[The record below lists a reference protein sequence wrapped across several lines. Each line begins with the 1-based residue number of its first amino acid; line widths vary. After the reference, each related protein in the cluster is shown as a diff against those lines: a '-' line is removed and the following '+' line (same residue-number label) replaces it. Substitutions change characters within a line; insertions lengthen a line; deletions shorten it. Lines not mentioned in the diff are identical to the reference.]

1 MKRALIIVASIIF
14 LLGIGFGIYLIFGPK
29 DPSLTASDGVSFDE
43 AGDAPLPIDPTEG
56 ATGPVPAGEEIA
68 PRLIRITESPIA
80 LGMAI
85 FELPSQV
92 VPAETASGTPQTL
105 PGDVEIRYI
114 DRASGNIYAYRFY
127 DRTLE
132 RIANR
137 TLPGVQ
143 EASWLDDGSLAYTRF
158 ISGSDGAD
166 RVETYALPASG
177 EGGYFLERGLSQ
189 ASVIG
194 TTTLFTLMPSTAG
207 SVGTVSSAD
216 GTNSRTLFSSPLAS
230 LIVHL
235 SNGPFMAHTKASASL
250 DGYAFTIG
258 AGGQFSRI
266 LGPLR
271 GLSILPSPSG
281 SLVLYTYM
289 DGRTLRMSVL
299 DRADGTSTALPI
311 ATLAEK
317 CTWSSD
323 SRAIFCGVPRG
334 VSGALP
340 DEWYQGVISFSDRIW
355 RIDMDGRVATL
366 LIDPATSGEATI
378 DMTGLKT
385 DGRNDILT
393 FRNRI
398 DGSLWAYD
406 L

>member
-14 LLGIGFGIYLIFGPK
+14 LLGIGFGIYMVFGPK
-29 DPSLTASDGVSFDE
+29 DPTLEADDGVVFE
-43 AGDAPLPIDPTEG
+43 GAGDAPIAEDPTEG

-68 PRLIRITESPIA
+68 PKLIRITENPVA

-85 FELPSQV
+85 FALPSQV
-92 VPAETASGTPQTL
+92 VPNETGTGTPETL

-114 DRASGNIYAYRFY
+114 DRASGNIYAYRYY

-137 TLPGVQ
+137 TLPGIQ
-143 EASWLDDGSLAYTRF
+143 EASWLSDGSLAYARF
-158 ISGSDGAD
+158 LSGADGED
-166 RVETYALPASG
+166 RVETYALPVSG
-177 EGGYFLERGLSQ
+177 DGGYFLERGLSQ

-194 TTTLFTLMPSTAG
+194 TTTLFTLMPSTGG

-216 GTNSRTLFSSPLAS
+216 GTNSRTLFSSPMAS

-235 SNGPFMAHTKASASL
+235 SNGPYMAHTKASSAL
-250 DGYAFTIG
+250 DGYAFSIAANG
-258 AGGQFSRI
+258 AFTRM
-266 LGPLR
+266 LGPAR

-281 SLVLYTYM
+281 AFVLYSYM
-289 DGRTLRMSVL
+289 EGRTLRLSIL
-299 DRADGTSTALPI
+299 ERATGEVTALPV
-311 ATLAEK
+311 ATMSEK
-317 CTWSSD
+317 CTWTSD
-323 SRAIFCGVPRG
+323 SMVVYCGVPRA
-334 VSGALP
+334 VSGQLP
-340 DEWYQGVISFSDRIW
+340 DDWYQGVVSFTDRLW
-355 RIDMDGRVATL
+355 RIDVAGRVATL
-366 LIDPATSGEATI
+366 VIDPSTAGEATI
-378 DMTGLKT
+378 DMTGLRT

-393 FRNRI
+393 FRNKI